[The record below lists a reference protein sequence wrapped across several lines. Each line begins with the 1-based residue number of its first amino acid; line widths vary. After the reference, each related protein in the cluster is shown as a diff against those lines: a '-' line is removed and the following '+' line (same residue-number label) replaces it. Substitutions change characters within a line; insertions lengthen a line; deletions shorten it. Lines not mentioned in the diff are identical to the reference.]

1 VIRAVKAAD
10 WSETGGV
17 VTAGGVELREG
28 EYTLRLVPAD
38 EERSAT
44 LPANAGLVVLDT
56 DVTPDL
62 EAEGLARDLVRAVQ
76 QARRD
81 AGLHV
86 SDRIRLTVRTTPELV
101 AALTPYREL
110 VAGEVL
116 ATESAFVADDR
127 LPAGEYT
134 VELEK
139 V

>member
-1 VIRAVKAAD
+1 VKAGD
-10 WSETGGV
+10 WSEAGGV
-17 VTAGGVELREG
+17 VTAGGVELGEG

-38 EERSAT
+38 EERSAA
-44 LPANAGLVVLDT
+44 LPGNAGVVVLDT
-56 DVTPDL
+56 EVTPGL
-62 EAEGLARDLVRAVQ
+62 EAEGQARDLVRAVQ

-86 SDRIRLTVRTTPELV
+86 SDRIRLVVRTTPELV
-101 AALTPYREL
+101 AGLTPYREF

-116 ATESAFVADDR
+116 ATESALVADDTVA
-127 LPAGEYT
+127 AGEYT